1 MAANA
6 LATPTY
12 WQQAITELS
21 DKDAA
26 LAGVIAQ
33 VGKQCMVSRGEPF
46 ETLIRS
52 VVGQQISVKAAHS
65 IWLRVSACI
74 APNGEHLTPAS
85 VLKQSVDDLRACGL
99 SGKKVEYIQD
109 VAAHFQAGTVN
120 PKLWHTL
127 SDEALIQEL
136 IQVKGI
142 GRWTAEMVLMF
153 NALRPDVFPIDDL
166 AVRKAMGKLYGFLDD
181 KDGRKQ
187 MIAKSADWAP
197 WRSVASWLL
206 WRSLDLTPDVAGS
219 IAKADAGAESPM
231 MKKAK
236 LAKSNARKAAVSY

>member
-1 MAANA
+1 MADGA
-6 LATPTY
+6 LAPPSY

-21 DKDAA
+21 TKDAA

-33 VGKQCMVSRGEPF
+33 VGEQCIVSRGEPF

-74 APNGEHLTPAS
+74 GKATPAN
-85 VLKQSVDDLRACGL
+85 VLKQSAEDLRACGL

-166 AVRKAMGKLYGFLDD
+166 AIRKAMGSLYGILDD
-181 KDGRKQ
+181 KDGKRQ
-187 MIAKSADWAP
+187 MIAKSANWSP

-206 WRSLDLTPDVAGS
+206 WRSLDLTPDIAGS
-219 IAKADAGAESPM
+219 ASKTAAKVESPM
-231 MKKAK
+231 VKKAK
-236 LAKSNARKAAVSY
+236 LAKANARKAAVSY

>member
-1 MAANA
+1 MST
-6 LATPTY
+6 LAPTD

-21 DKDAA
+21 AKDAA

-33 VGKQCMVSRGEPF
+33 VGAQCIVSRGEPF
-46 ETLIRS
+46 ETLLRS

-74 APNGEHLTPAS
+74 GKATPAN
-85 VLKQSVDDLRACGL
+85 VLKQSVADLRACGL
-99 SGKKVEYIQD
+99 SGKKVAYIQD

-120 PKLWHTL
+120 PAQWHTL
-127 SDEALIQEL
+127 SDEALIEEL

-166 AVRKAMGKLYGFLDD
+166 AIRKAMGKLYGCVDD

-187 MIAKSADWAP
+187 MIAKAADWAP

-219 IAKADAGAESPM
+219 ASKTDAKTESPM

>member
-6 LATPTY
+6 LATATY

-33 VGKQCMVSRGEPF
+33 VGEQCMVSRGEPF

-74 APNGEHLTPAS
+74 GKATPAN
-85 VLKQSVDDLRACGL
+85 VLKQSVEDLRACGL

-166 AVRKAMGKLYGFLDD
+166 AIRKAMGNFYGFLDD

-187 MIAKSADWAP
+187 MIAKSSDWAP

-206 WRSLDLTPDVAGS
+206 WRSLDLTPDIAGNTPKTA
-219 IAKADAGAESPM
+219 AKAESPM
-231 MKKAK
+231 VKKAK
-236 LAKSNARKAAVSY
+236 LAKANARKAAVSY